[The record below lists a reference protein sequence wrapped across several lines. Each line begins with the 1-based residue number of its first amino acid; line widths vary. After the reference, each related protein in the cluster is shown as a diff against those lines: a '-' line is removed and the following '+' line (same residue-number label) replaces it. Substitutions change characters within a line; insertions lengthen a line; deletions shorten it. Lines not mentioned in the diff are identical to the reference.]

1 MICFQ
6 LFTSKGRCCIGG
18 AVAGPQ
24 VFPDL
29 ERIRILNS
37 KVLWFLLSLCAFVH
51 VITLRVRVWAGL
63 ICRQNLMKAKSALA
77 GPQSA

>member
-6 LFTSKGRCCIGG
+6 LFTSNGRYCIGG
-18 AVAGPQ
+18 AGPQ

-51 VITLRVRVWAGL
+51 MITVRVRVWAGL
-63 ICRQNLMKAKSALA
+63 ICGQNLMKAKSALA
-77 GPQSA
+77 GPQSV